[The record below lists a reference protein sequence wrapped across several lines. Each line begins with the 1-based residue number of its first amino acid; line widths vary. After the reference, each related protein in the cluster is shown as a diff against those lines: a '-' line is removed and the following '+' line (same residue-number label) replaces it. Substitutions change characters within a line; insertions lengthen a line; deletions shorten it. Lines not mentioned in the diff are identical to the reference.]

1 MGDISV
7 PALTSRGKSDCG
19 IAGIPQVSSSIRVL
33 TMNINQVFFPVI
45 FRIPQK
51 PKNPEIFVLAT

>member
-19 IAGIPQVSSSIRVL
+19 IAGIPSGEL
-33 TMNINQVFFPVI
+33 LDTCPNHEHKPGFFSRDI
-45 FRIPQK
+45 
-51 PKNPEIFVLAT
+51 